1 VAGLL
6 VVLAALALL
15 LSTTTSGR
23 FQTAANLHNVV
34 ESAATL
40 TILAVGAAAVIIAGG
55 IDISIGSLLALAAA
69 VGALVMTRV
78 ERPAQG
84 VALGVLAA
92 LATGAVGGMID
103 ASVAILGRVH
113 PIVVTL
119 GTLTIYRG
127 LLISL
132 TGGNDLGGLPP
143 EFRRLATGRVRIPR
157 LEVEGSVVIML
168 AVVLAAH
175 IWLAHSRSGRHLYA
189 FGGNP
194 RAARLV
200 GIARGRVWLSAF
212 AAGGLCAA
220 LAGLVELAQNGLMQS
235 GMGTG
240 AELRAIAAA
249 VIGGTAIAGG
259 RGGVPGVVLGALL
272 LSMIQNALVLWE
284 VSQYRYDL
292 VIGGLLVAAILG
304 DRALRRPAP

>member
-1 VAGLL
+1 
-6 VVLAALALL
+6 LAAL
-15 LSTTTSGR
+15 LSTTTAER
-23 FQTAANLHNVV
+23 FQTAANLQGVV

-40 TILAVGAAAVIIAGG
+40 TILSLGAAVVIIAGG
-55 IDISIGSLLALAAA
+55 LDISIGSLLALASA
-69 VGALVMTRV
+69 VGALVMTRFDG
-78 ERPAQG
+78 PARA
-84 VALGVLAA
+84 VPLGVLAA
-92 LATGAVGGMID
+92 VGTGAVGGMIN

-119 GTLTIYRG
+119 GTMTIYRG

-132 TGGNDLGGLPP
+132 TGGDDLGGLPP
-143 EFRRLATGRVRIPR
+143 EFCRLATGRVSR

-168 AVVLAAH
+168 ALALVMH
-175 IWLAHSRSGRHLYA
+175 VWLAQTRSGRHLYA

-194 RAARLV
+194 RAARLL

-220 LAGLVELAQNGLMQS
+220 VAGLVELAQNGMMQS

-259 RGGVPGVVLGALL
+259 RGGVLGVVLGALL

-284 VSQYRYDL
+284 VSQYRYGL
-292 VIGGLLVAAILG
+292 VIGGLLLAAVLG